1 MRESKGSACR
11 VGRESGHLFKV
22 GWPDAAI
29 PQGGGYRKSRGRCG
43 GDYKLA
49 LKSKVLLFLG
59 SVAERLNA
67 LVLKTR
73 TYRN

>member
-29 PQGGGYRKSRGRCG
+29 PQGGGG
-43 GDYKLA
+43 GTG
-49 LKSKVLLFLG
+49 KVG
-59 SVAERLNA
+59 EGVEVITN
-67 LVLKTR
+67 
-73 TYRN
+73 